1 MARKRCW
8 WEDHLSQV
16 LLAKPAEVMQEGCQV
31 LEKHGC
37 SMKKKLKSKLY
48 YSSTLCLVV
57 FQVLHYAKLIVAHA
71 PTAWTALIHIF
82 TIFWRMLSKL
92 CDERSSHAHAHAILL
107 QWRLQVMLVSFA
119 GHTCMAHVWVFVFE
133 CDLTTTAQF
142 IVLSSC
148 WIMHCWLKYLHSLF
162 ESALP
167 LLRLTSL

>member
-1 MARKRCW
+1 MARKW
-8 WEDHLSQV
+8 SLWEDHLSQV

-82 TIFWRMLSKL
+82 TIFEGCFPNCAMSVALML
-92 CDERSSHAHAHAILL
+92 
-107 QWRLQVMLVSFA
+107 MLMQYSYS
-119 GHTCMAHVWVFVFE
+119 G
-133 CDLTTTAQF
+133 DY
-142 IVLSSC
+142 
-148 WIMHCWLKYLHSLF
+148 K
-162 ESALP
+162 
-167 LLRLTSL
+167 